1 MKNVFYLHPDGI
13 ILHSSF
19 RQRRHSSF
27 YILLPSPSGEGLGGE
42 AFFLFGKLCFHRVV
56 SRIADIFVLHI
67 SFLIYNNIS
76 RNAL

>member
-27 YILLPSPSGEGLGGE
+27 YILLPSPFGEGLGVRLLTWK
-42 AFFLFGKLCFHRVV
+42 ALLSSCRFQDSRYICFAHFLPCPQ
-56 SRIADIFVLHI
+56 
-67 SFLIYNNIS
+67 
-76 RNAL
+76 